1 MAFLTSKWIIILVI
15 TLLIILSFTFKKT
28 VKSEIYINATKQTVW
43 NVITNTNDYEKWNSV
58 LTLVDGNLGE
68 RQKVKYNFT
77 QEEGKQYDVY
87 VVVKKINQDNILNQC
102 GGTKGIITY
111 DHFYLLS
118 EKNKQ
123 TKLIIKEDY
132 RGLMVLFWSPNKVQ
146 KAYDRL
152 ILDIK
157 KQSEHIEN
165 NK

>member
-77 QEEGKQYDVY
+77 QEEGKQYDVS
-87 VVVKKINQDNILNQC
+87 VVVKNQSSDNILNQC

-123 TKLIIKEDY
+123 T
-132 RGLMVLFWSPNKVQ
+132 N
-146 KAYDRL
+146 
-152 ILDIK
+152 
-157 KQSEHIEN
+157 
-165 NK
+165 

>member
-1 MAFLTSKWIIILVI
+1 MDFLTSKWIIILVI

-68 RQKVKYNFT
+68 RQKVKYNFK
-77 QEEGKQYDVY
+77 QEEGKQYDVS
-87 VVVKKINQDNILNQC
+87 VVVKKINQDSILNQS

-157 KQSEHIEN
+157 KQSEYIEN
-165 NK
+165 KK

>member
-1 MAFLTSKWIIILVI
+1 MFRL
-15 TLLIILSFTFKKT
+15 FF
-28 VKSEIYINATKQTVW
+28 
-43 NVITNTNDYEKWNSV
+43 
-58 LTLVDGNLGE
+58 
-68 RQKVKYNFT
+68 
-77 QEEGKQYDVY
+77 
-87 VVVKKINQDNILNQC
+87 NILNQC

-132 RGLMVLFWSPNKVQ
+132 HGLMVLFWSPNKVQ

>member
-1 MAFLTSKWIIILVI
+1 MAILTSKWIIILVI
-15 TLLIILSFTFKKT
+15 TSLFILSFTFKKT

-58 LTLVDGNLGE
+58 LKLVDGYIGE
-68 RQKVKYNFT
+68 RQKLKYNFT
-77 QEEGKQYDVY
+77 QEEGKKYDVS
-87 VVVKKINQDNILNQC
+87 VIVKKINQNSILNQS

-111 DHFYLLS
+111 DHFYLLT

-152 ILDIK
+152 VLDIK

>member
-1 MAFLTSKWIIILVI
+1 MDFLTSKWIIILVI

-77 QEEGKQYDVY
+77 QEEGKQYDVS
-87 VVVKKINQDNILNQC
+87 VVVKKINQDNILNQS

-118 EKNKQ
+118 EKINKQ
-123 TKLIIKEDY
+123 
-132 RGLMVLFWSPNKVQ
+132 N
-146 KAYDRL
+146 
-152 ILDIK
+152 
-157 KQSEHIEN
+157 
-165 NK
+165 